1 MSKGLSFYS
10 MERDLPFTYRK
21 PAIRWLDYARRS
33 WQRLGHLK
41 IICSISSPSYGMNL
55 EGITARFQSRITAS
69 KVIAQEH
76 RQQILE
82 YVNSHRS
89 KQYKTRAGDLDS
101 CELQQYYLS
110 DPRLPSQSGALTG
123 KLRAVDYLH
132 TEYVEMP
139 AWAVRLGLL
148 RKGNYTLTE
157 RGKVLLAIQSSG
169 DDLPSYQKPGENPYL
184 LTPSEKYFFF
194 YCLLDVDG
202 DVVKRL
208 YKRLIL
214 HTGPFSKSDV
224 SGNMIESL
232 EELKD
237 EMKRRRLNLT
247 YRSIGTQ
254 MNDTIEALKN
264 KSDQAVVPRLEPF
277 VDCGLI
283 RRSGRQ
289 NLIYETT
296 DNTHLFIDNLNR
308 SSSIDEFLNESL
320 AVNTAGLLGL
330 KYAKNVELVPRYMTR
345 SYTRLK
351 SGIGYCSIRDLAL
364 LAVAYSI
371 GDGSGI
377 FEIGDV
383 QRTILDFSR
392 KYGTS
397 VRFTKDRQGN
407 VALVKFDSSLIR
419 ELTDVS

>member
-1 MSKGLSFYS
+1 
-10 MERDLPFTYRK
+10 MERNLPFTYRK
-21 PAIRWLDYARRS
+21 PAVRWLEYTRRS
-33 WQRLGHLK
+33 WKRLGHLK
-41 IICSISSPSYGMNL
+41 FICSISSPSYGMNL

-69 KVIAQEH
+69 KVITQEH
-76 RQQILE
+76 RQQISE
-82 YVNSHRS
+82 YINSHRS
-89 KQYKTRAGDLDS
+89 NQYKMRAEDLDP

-123 KLRAVDYLH
+123 KSRAVDYLH
-132 TEYVEMP
+132 TEYVEIP

-157 RGKVLLAIQSSG
+157 RGKVLLAIQPSG
-169 DDLPSYQKPGENPYL
+169 NDIFDSEKPDENPYL

-202 DVVKRL
+202 DLIKKL

-214 HTGPFSKSDV
+214 HIGPFSNSKASGYVINDYMIKSLV
-224 SGNMIESL
+224 
-232 EELKD
+232 ELKD
-237 EMKRRRLNLT
+237 EIKRRRLNIT
-247 YRSIGTQ
+247 YGSIATQ
-254 MNDTIEALKN
+254 INNTIEAIRN
-264 KSDQAVVPRLEPF
+264 KSDQAVVPRLEPL

-283 RRSGRQ
+283 RRSSQQ
-289 NLIYETT
+289 NIEYETT
-296 DNTHLFIDNLNR
+296 SNTRLFIENLNR
-308 SSSIDEFLNESL
+308 SSSVDEFLNESL
-320 AVNTAGLLGL
+320 AVNTADLLGL
-330 KYAKNVELVPRYMTR
+330 KYTKNLELVPRYMTR

-371 GDGSGI
+371 GDGSGT
-377 FEIGDV
+377 FEVGDV
-383 QRTILDFSR
+383 QRTILDFAR

-419 ELTDVS
+419 ELTGASEVQ

>member
-1 MSKGLSFYS
+1 

-33 WQRLGHLK
+33 WKRLGHLK

-69 KVIAQEH
+69 KVITQEH

-82 YVNSHRS
+82 YINSQRS
-89 KQYKTRAGDLDS
+89 NQYKMRAGDLDS

-123 KLRAVDYLH
+123 RLRAVDYLH
-132 TEYVEMP
+132 TEYVEIP

-169 DDLPSYQKPGENPYL
+169 NDLFDSEKPDENPYL

-202 DVVKRL
+202 DLIKKL
-208 YKRLIL
+208 YKRLTL
-214 HTGPFSKSDV
+214 HTGPFSNSKVGDY
-224 SGNMIESL
+224 MIKSL

-237 EMKRRRLNLT
+237 EMKRRRLNVT
-247 YRSIGTQ
+247 YTSIGTQ
-254 MNDTIEALKN
+254 INNTIEAIKN

-283 RRSGRQ
+283 RRSSRQ
-289 NLIYETT
+289 NVEYETT
-296 DNTHLFIDNLNR
+296 SNTRRFIENLNH
-308 SSSIDEFLNESL
+308 SSSVDEFLNESL
-320 AVNTAGLLGL
+320 AVNTVGLLGL
-330 KYAKNVELVPRYMTR
+330 KYAKNLELVPRYMTR

-377 FEIGDV
+377 FEMGDV
-383 QRTILDFSR
+383 QRTILDFAR

-407 VALVKFDSSLIR
+407 VALVKFDSNLIR
-419 ELTDVS
+419 ELTGAS

>member
-1 MSKGLSFYS
+1 

-33 WQRLGHLK
+33 WKRLGHLK

-55 EGITARFQSRITAS
+55 EGITARFQSRITTS
-69 KVIAQEH
+69 KVIAKVITQEH
-76 RQQILE
+76 RQKILE
-82 YVNSHRS
+82 YTNSQRS
-89 KQYKTRAGDLDS
+89 NQYKTRAEDLDS
-101 CELQQYYLS
+101 CEFQRYYLF

-123 KLRAVDYLH
+123 RLRAVDYLH
-132 TEYVEMP
+132 TEYVEIP

-157 RGKVLLAIQSSG
+157 RGKVLRALQKSSG
-169 DDLPSYQKPGENPYL
+169 NDLFDSEKPDQNPYL

-202 DVVKRL
+202 DIIKKL

-214 HTGPFSKSDV
+214 HTDPFSNSKVGDY
-224 SGNMIESL
+224 MIESL
-232 EELKD
+232 EELRD
-237 EMKRRRLNLT
+237 EMKRRRLNVT
-247 YRSIGTQ
+247 YESIGTQ
-254 MNDTIEALKN
+254 MNNTIEAIKN

-283 RRSGRQ
+283 RRSSQQ
-289 NLIYETT
+289 NVEYETAS
-296 DNTHLFIDNLNR
+296 NTRRFIENLNH
-308 SSSIDEFLNESL
+308 SSSVDEFLNESL
-320 AVNTAGLLGL
+320 AVNTADLLGL
-330 KYAKNVELVPRYMTR
+330 EYANNIGLVPRYMTR

-351 SGIGYCSIRDLAL
+351 SGIGYCSIKDLAI

-371 GDGSGI
+371 ADGSGI
-377 FEIGDV
+377 FETGDV
-383 QRTILDFSR
+383 ERTILDFAR

-407 VALVKFDSSLIR
+407 VALVKFDSNLIR
-419 ELTDVS
+419 ELTDAS

>member
-1 MSKGLSFYS
+1 
-10 MERDLPFTYRK
+10 MERGLPFTYRK

-33 WQRLGHLK
+33 WKRLGHLK
-41 IICSISSPSYGMNL
+41 FICSIASPSYSMNL
-55 EGITARFQSRITAS
+55 EGITARFQSKITAS
-69 KVIAQEH
+69 KLIPQER
-76 RQQILE
+76 RQQISE
-82 YVNSHRS
+82 YIKSQRS
-89 KQYKTRAGDLDS
+89 NQHKTRAGDLDS
-101 CELQQYYLS
+101 CELQHYYLS

-123 KLRAVDYLH
+123 RSRAVDYLH
-132 TEYVEMP
+132 TEYVEIP

-148 RKGNYTLTE
+148 RKSNYTLTE
-157 RGKVLLAIQSSG
+157 RGKVLLAIKSNGNVTLDSETS
-169 DDLPSYQKPGENPYL
+169 DENPYL
-184 LTPSEKYFFF
+184 LTPSEKYFFL

-202 DVVKRL
+202 DIVKRL
-208 YKRLIL
+208 YKKLIL
-214 HTGPFSKSDV
+214 HTGLFNKSDV
-224 SGNMIESL
+224 SDYMIESL

-237 EMKRRRLNLT
+237 EVKRRRLNVT
-247 YRSIGTQ
+247 YRPIGTQ
-254 MNDTIEALKN
+254 INSAIKAIKN
-264 KSDQAVVPRLEPF
+264 KSDQAIAPRLEPF

-283 RRSGRQ
+283 KRSSQ
-289 NLIYETT
+289 QDIMYETT
-296 DNTHLFIDNLNR
+296 SDTRRFIENLNH

-330 KYAKNVELVPRYMTR
+330 KYTKNVELVPRYMTR

-371 GDGSGI
+371 GDGYGI

-383 QRTILDFSR
+383 QRTILDFAR

-397 VRFTKDRQGN
+397 VRLTKDRQGN

-419 ELTDVS
+419 ELTGAS